1 MSGPIEAALLLSA
14 PLLLAACGELVLERA
29 GSLQVGLEGTML
41 LGAFAAFAVGLRTAS
56 PEAALLAGAAAG
68 LGSGL
73 LFAVFAVALRA
84 DPILVG
90 TAWTLLGAGG
100 SAFGYRLLAGAT
112 GGSTQLLPLPA
123 VAFGL
128 PLAGLGAFVL
138 PVVLF
143 AFFRFTRAGLVLSA
157 CGERPEAVRA
167 LGLSVVAIRSTASAF
182 AGAVGGAAGALLVL
196 NVTRTFVE
204 GVTAG
209 RGFLALAVVVFAR
222 WKPLSLVPAAL
233 LVGGASALQYQ
244 LQAAGRSPLPYAFFL
259 ALPPLLAL
267 AAVALSSSRGGA
279 PAALGKPAP

>member
-1 MSGPIEAALLLSA
+1 VSGPLEAALLLSA
-14 PLLLAACGELVLERA
+14 PLLLAASGELVLERS
-29 GSLQVGLEGTML
+29 GSIQVGLEGTML
-41 LGAFAAFAVGLRTAS
+41 LGAFAAFAVGLGTSS
-56 PEAALLAGAAAG
+56 PGAALVAGAAAG
-68 LGSGL
+68 LASGL
-73 LFAVFAVALRA
+73 LFALFAVVLRA

-90 TAWTLLGAGG
+90 TAWTLLGTGG
-100 SAFGYRLLAGAT
+100 SAFGYRLLAGTT
-112 GGSTQLLPLPA
+112 GRSMQLTPLPT

-128 PLAGLGAFVL
+128 PLAGIAAFAL
-138 PVVLF
+138 PPALF
-143 AFFRFTRAGLVLSA
+143 AFFRYTRAGLLVSA

-167 LGLSVVAIRSTASAF
+167 LGRSVVGIRSAASAF
-182 AGAVGGAAGALLVL
+182 AGAAGGAAGALLVL

-222 WKPLSLVPAAL
+222 WRPLAVVPAAL

-267 AAVALSSSRGGA
+267 AAVALTSSRGGA
-279 PAALGKPAP
+279 PAALGRPAP